1 MDNILHAFCFYAA
14 AALWAQWDQ
23 SQLEVVFEILWN
35 MFVCSILAWKNIKGA
50 PLIRNK
56 ERRELKM
63 DNILHAFCFHAAA
76 TLRAQWG

>member
-1 MDNILHAFCFYAA
+1 MENILHVFCFNAA
-14 AALWAQWDQ
+14 TALWEQWGQ
-23 SQLEVVFEILWN
+23 SQLEVVFEISRN

-50 PLIRNK
+50 LMILNK

-63 DNILHAFCFHAAA
+63 DNILHAFCFHTAA